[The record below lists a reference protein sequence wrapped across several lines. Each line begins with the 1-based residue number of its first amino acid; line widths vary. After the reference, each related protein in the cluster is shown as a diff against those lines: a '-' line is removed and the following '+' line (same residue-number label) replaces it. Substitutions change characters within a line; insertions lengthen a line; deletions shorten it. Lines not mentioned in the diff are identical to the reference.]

1 VFGLGVW
8 EVILVVAI
16 VLLFFGGRKIPELA
30 RGLGSAIRNFKGE
43 VGKGDD
49 ARNDERELPRG
60 SDRGDP

>member
-1 VFGLGVW
+1 MFGLGVW

-49 ARNDERELPRG
+49 AGNEERELPRG
-60 SDRGDP
+60 SDRGDA